1 MEVKRFVQEIG
12 FEIFF
17 LCHEINHLRIKFWEI
32 NTLVAS
38 YVLAFVTLEMWLSVD
53 FGHCFN
59 NKFWTLGIF
68 KSGLKFLES
77 RHPELEFEHKFWIS
91 LTKIERVIVVWI

>member
-1 MEVKRFVQEIG
+1 MEVLRVVQEIG

-17 LCHEINHLRIKFWEI
+17 LCHEINHLKIKFYEI

-38 YVLAFVTLEMWLSVD
+38 YLLELVNLEMRLTVD

-59 NKFWTLGIF
+59 YKF
-68 KSGLKFLES
+68 
-77 RHPELEFEHKFWIS
+77 
-91 LTKIERVIVVWI
+91 